1 MPALSPSPSLWVCVC
16 AVGKYWLL
24 IGCVHLTVRCIN
36 IYLSIKRK
44 IDGANALRLGGVCV
58 CVLWVVMRTEAGGK
72 MRDSCFQMQWIMLM
86 SWCAPFTSGHVMSS
100 LWLHLQDYCSS
111 VVRAHTFFVPLTPNY
126 TIHMQ
131 SVRLFHRRYFFS
143 DSIDNAIFWF
153 HRRKMKCDEMQMKS
167 GIRNKNYRLNVY
179 NVGKL
184 IGKCLDSSKLKWSG
198 EVDGWDKNDMN
209 RNFDFGIF
217 FDLLTLH

>member
-1 MPALSPSPSLWVCVC
+1 MERTRYDLA
-16 AVGKYWLL
+16 
-24 IGCVHLTVRCIN
+24 
-36 IYLSIKRK
+36 
-44 IDGANALRLGGVCV
+44 VCV

-198 EVDGWDKNDMN
+198 EVDG
-209 RNFDFGIF
+209 
-217 FDLLTLH
+217 